1 MQRAFIS
8 MDDADSIEFLGGLCG
23 MAGLGFDYAE
33 ADEMASVAAHE
44 LVAGCMRAQNIV
56 QASEM

>member
-8 MDDADSIEFLGGLCG
+8 MVDADAIEFLGGLCG

-33 ADEMASVAAHE
+33 ADEMASVAVDT
-44 LVAGCMRAQNIV
+44 LLFSVAA
-56 QASEM
+56 